1 MTRSQLMKE
10 AWKFARGIAKKLGK
24 GEAYQ
29 YIAEGLRRAWAFYGK
44 QVITKNKNVE
54 KKKDFSN
61 VVLRGRMTE
70 KQERFI
76 EKLLRSKTSDNPIA
90 QAFKISSLR
99 RTISKRQASQLIEE
113 LLSA

>member
-44 QVITKNKNVE
+44 QVITKNVE

-76 EKLLRSKTSDNPIA
+76 EKLLRTKTSNNPIA

-99 RTISKRQASQLIEE
+99 RTITKRQASQLIEE